1 MIRNIGYHIT
11 NKWKFL
17 NCSYDDTLVVLD
29 SILQTTLI
37 WVAMRIGTIGMC
49 NNLLTLAKR
58 FDVICYLSIKQKT
71 VCNYYDRI
79 IQWCIKSFCPDS
91 IHRVWTNIDKF
102 ESQPC

>member
-71 VCNYYDRI
+71 VCYDDDRVVE
-79 IQWCIKSFCPDS
+79 WCIDSLCPYC
-91 IHRVWTNIDKF
+91 IYRVRTHLYEL
-102 ESQPC
+102 ES